1 MNTLQIVL
9 LIVGIILVI
18 ISFIITERLSSSD
31 IDSIKEMSSDEVQR
45 IINSKVET
53 ASIQIEDALN
63 EKIADSVEFL
73 ERKTDKETND
83 KIMQISEYSNTV
95 LDAVQKSHNEVM
107 FMYSMLNDKH
117 RNVTELTKN
126 LQNMESE
133 IRRLDQSVAYKMSEM
148 KDDLEAMPQVATQP
162 AVSAFQPVSFAP
174 TQPAFTSFNED
185 MTKHF
190 QDNVVTRDDRNAD
203 NAKILELYDMGLSEV
218 EIAKKLGR
226 GLGEIKF
233 VLGLYQGG
241 R

>member
-1 MNTLQIVL
+1 
-9 LIVGIILVI
+9 
-18 ISFIITERLSSSD
+18 
-31 IDSIKEMSSDEVQR
+31 MSSDEVQR
-45 IINSKVET
+45 IINSRVET

-95 LDAVQKSHNEVM
+95 LEAVQKSHNEVM

-126 LQNMESE
+126 LQNIESE
-133 IRRLDQSVAYKMSEM
+133 IRKLDQSVAYKMSEM
-148 KDDLEAMPQVATQP
+148 KDDLEAMPQVNVQQP
-162 AVSAFQPVSFAP
+162 VSAFQPVSFAP
-174 TQPAFTSFNED
+174 VQPAFTSFNED

-190 QDNVVTRDDRNAD
+190 QDNVVTKDDRNAD